1 MARRAYLSGLEG
13 IPWQSQVIWSGD
25 ELCLERDVDDS
36 GYFYLPWL
44 IDGYGELLFGT
55 TSLMERESPYYLP
68 LELARGVLCRLR
80 NQLAIWQPLG
90 FEIPGALQEL
100 IGQSTQKLSLAAT
113 GSQGD
118 TVVNDAAEQ
127 SIAMSVRA
135 TEMLIARYTNL
146 LLQMRQQTMPKLST
160 ILAANLE
167 SSGLGENVA
176 KSFVA
181 AFNSAV
187 VPLRWS
193 DVEFNT
199 GQYQWQVSDRQLQ
212 WCHQHGLKVIAGP
225 LLQMDARSLPDWL
238 FLWDGDFDN
247 LSSYALNYAEAA
259 VLRYRGQVAVWNCTA
274 RMNME
279 SACSLTEEQRLKLT
293 LRVVEMVKRHEPKTP
308 VIVTM
313 DQPWGEHVAHD
324 EVGLTPL
331 HFADALV
338 RADIGL
344 AGIGLEVNLG
354 YVPRGTEPRDLL
366 DFTQQ
371 LDFWSCLGLPLL
383 VFLTVPSNTAPD
395 PLGDHTLQ
403 VKQGAAGGILNAQTQ
418 CEVVRNLVRL
428 FISKQAVQGVI
439 WNQLDDSKPH
449 DFLHG
454 GLVDGNGRV
463 KPVMDMLAEI
473 RERNLI

>member
-1 MARRAYLSGLEG
+1 M
-13 IPWQSQVIWSGD
+13 
-25 ELCLERDVDDS
+25 
-36 GYFYLPWL
+36 
-44 IDGYGELLFGT
+44 
-55 TSLMERESPYYLP
+55 
-68 LELARGVLCRLR
+68 
-80 NQLAIWQPLG
+80 
-90 FEIPGALQEL
+90 
-100 IGQSTQKLSLAAT
+100 
-113 GSQGD
+113 
-118 TVVNDAAEQ
+118 
-127 SIAMSVRA
+127 
-135 TEMLIARYTNL
+135 
-146 LLQMRQQTMPKLST
+146 
-160 ILAANLE
+160 
-167 SSGLGENVA
+167 
-176 KSFVA
+176 A

-199 GQYQWQVSDRQLQ
+199 GQYQWQVPDRQLP

-225 LLQMDARSLPDWL
+225 LLQMDARSLPNWL

-259 VLRYRGQVAVWNCTA
+259 VLRYLGQVAVWNCTA

-279 SACSLTEEQRLKLT
+279 SACSLTEEQRLKLAV
-293 LRVVEMVKRHEPKTP
+293 RVVEMVKRHEPKTP

-324 EVGLTPL
+324 EVDLTPL

-338 RADIGL
+338 RSDIGL
-344 AGIGLEVNLG
+344 EGIGLEVSLG
-354 YVPRGTEPRDLL
+354 YVPRGREPRDLL

-371 LDFWSCLGLPLL
+371 LDLWSCLGLPLP

-395 PLGDHTLQ
+395 PLGDHTRQ
-403 VKQGAAGGILNAQTQ
+403 VKQGASGGILDAQTQ

-449 DFLHG
+449 DFPHG
-454 GLVDGNGRV
+454 GLVDGHGRI
-463 KPVMDMLAEI
+463 KPVMDVLAKI